1 MPDCITNNLIVNV
14 EGKGSVSPPSGDYC
28 NDITVILT
36 PTPANGYFFK
46 EWGYTGTDILE
57 NADLLSVSMSIDREI
72 TAIFE
77 QVPGYELSDYLLFYC
92 PSKTNKTNTIDFEYT
107 NSADNSNRFHFRAI
121 FYTNATKTNTLY
133 TSFSSSDN
141 KRWYYNDNNYKQ
153 IPTNGVQ
160 INANSTMS
168 ITYEPEIL
176 PQELMEIQKGEVINV
191 NNDEEFSLICGNSY
205 YVDIESYNTDSGSL
219 VFVKSIS
226 MIVDCEDVD
235 AFYRSYDNDKNNWI
249 CSSNGNSDLKI
260 SGSIDQS
267 LFPSIASNNFGI
279 FQTVWQSRRNNFN
292 VIYGAQWDSEN
303 DLLYSSGQGIYDK
316 RFLKEGYN
324 PIVLKDLANNFYIS
338 SNDRDVIHYNSYRLP
353 VEDAERPVEI
363 TDQTFEKLCYP
374 GQTNFLTSTIE
385 DIKIRVYEEDTDD
398 SIVINKDKV
407 IPVVNK
413 QSIRFDI
420 DGINGLYAV
429 RIRDSND
436 SQWSDWINIDVILP
450 LIEGEDVILD
460 AYKIGDS
467 RIIVP
472 WNLDRINGIRRVCF
486 QLLTLYGISPSIC
499 IDVFM
504 NMDIIEY
511 IFEFY
516 KDSDF
521 NESVPIYNG
530 FQLLSQIRDE
540 DGNIIGNNEDGTTTI
555 YFKVIFSED
564 VLVVKN
570 NISYYGNDQYSDG
583 DFIFNVVQQGINDIW
598 GEILEKI
605 DNKTFKGEFKIY
617 ENDGVFNKDGKSF
630 IQLILPDSIETAL
643 CISDNSDPYNLMVN
657 STDANR
663 FKDLEPEDAFKQ
675 QKKSQILKVSDI
687 NSFKQYYDKD
697 DTNFRFGNPII
708 FRNDKQK
715 EIDGN

>member
-1 MPDCITNNLIVNV
+1 MVDCVTSILVVNI
-14 EGKGSVSPPSGDYC
+14 EGKGSVSLPSGDYC
-28 NDITVILT
+28 NDLT
-36 PTPANGYFFK
+36 LSLIPSPANGYFFK
-46 EWGYTGTDILE
+46 EWKYTGTGISEDVDIL
-57 NADLLSVSMSIDREI
+57 SVPMSVNREV

-77 QVPGYELSDYLLFYC
+77 QIPGHELFDYSLFYC
-92 PSKTNKTNTIDFEYT
+92 PSEINKTNTIDFEYI
-107 NSADNSNRFHFRAI
+107 NSAGSSNRFHFRAI

-133 TSFSSSDN
+133 TAFSLSDN

-160 INANSTMS
+160 INVNSIMN

-176 PQELMEIQKGEVINV
+176 SQELMETQKEEVINV
-191 NNDEEFSLICGNSY
+191 TNNEEFSLICGNSY

-219 VFVKSIS
+219 TFVKSIS

-235 AFYRSYDNDKNNWI
+235 AFYRSYDSDKNNWI

-260 SGSIDQS
+260 SGSMDQS
-267 LFPSIASNNFGI
+267 LFPVIASNNFGI
-279 FQTVWQSRRNNFN
+279 FQTVWQSRRNNDSI
-292 VIYGAQWDSEN
+292 IYGAQWDSEN
-303 DLLYSSGQGIYDK
+303 DLLYSSGQGMYDK
-316 RFLKEGYN
+316 RFLREGYN

-338 SNDRDVIHYNSYRLP
+338 SNTKDVIYYNSYKLP
-353 VEDAERPVEI
+353 VEDKGKPFET

-407 IPVVNK
+407 VPVVNK
-413 QSIRFDI
+413 QAIRFDI

-436 SQWSDWINIDVILP
+436 SQWSDWINVDVILP
-450 LIEGEDVILD
+450 LTEGEDVALD
-460 AYKIGDS
+460 AYKIGDY
-467 RIIVP
+467 RVIVP

-504 NMDIIEY
+504 NMDIVEY

-516 KDSDF
+516 KDFDF
-521 NESVPIYNG
+521 NEPVPIYNG

-540 DGNIIGNNEDGTTTI
+540 DGNIIGNDLDGITTI

-564 VLVVKN
+564 FLTTKN
-570 NISYYGNDQYSDG
+570 NINYYGNNQYFDG
-583 DFIFNVVQQGINDIW
+583 DFNFNVVQQGINDIW
-598 GEILEKI
+598 GNILERI

-617 ENDGVFNKDGKSF
+617 KHDGVFNKDGKSF
-630 IQLILPDSIETAL
+630 IQLIFSDSIGTSF
-643 CISDNSDPYNLMVN
+643 CISDSSDPYNLMVN
-657 STDANR
+657 ATDANR

-675 QKKSQILKVSDI
+675 QKKDQILKALDI

-697 DTNFRFGNPII
+697 DINFRFGNPIV
-708 FRNDKQK
+708 FRNDKQR
-715 EIDGN
+715 EINE